1 MRLVRLRLQ
10 NFRQHLDTTLEFE
23 RGLTGIIGPNGAGK
37 STILEAI
44 VWALFGAQAARGTA
58 DSIRALR
65 APARAPVRVELEFE
79 LAGHRYRVL
88 RGLTTAELYLDGA
101 DAPVANSVR
110 AVNEM
115 VGRRL
120 GMTRDE
126 FAHTYFT
133 GQKELALMQN
143 LSAPDRGKFLSR
155 VLGYERLRLAQSAAE
170 ERRKALGAELTG
182 VRSAL
187 PDAEALTRELAEAR
201 AARERATVEVASA
214 EAAGTAATAAHEA
227 IAPRWAAVQAARET
241 RERIARELAGVDGE
255 LLGQAAASARLAS
268 DRTAAVEAA
277 TALAPLRPRLEA
289 LPGVRARTE
298 AQRLLR
304 EGAARRRAID
314 EQRAILEADATALRG
329 EQARLA
335 AAAAAEVELTPRLE
349 SARAALAEVE
359 REVERLRTG
368 WVRDRQDVDAQLRA
382 LRVQYLEVREQRDR
396 IVALGDASPCPTC
409 TRPLGTHLAD
419 VVDVLEAQMAAL
431 ESNGTYFRQRAAEL
445 EPMPE
450 ALVAQE
456 AARRSQGDGLA
467 ALERARVEAQ
477 GAARQH
483 RGVAQDLATKTAL
496 LATLEGERRELPE
509 GYDAVAHEALEAEFA
524 ALVQLERDAA
534 RLVAQ
539 AERLPALEREEA
551 ELTARRRTLE
561 ARREALRAE
570 EVALQLPADGDASLQ
585 AAYEA
590 ARVAVLEAQQRLAT
604 ARLARDSA
612 SAEVDRAAAALE
624 AGETQRAHAA
634 RLEAERRLHDELVRV
649 YGDLRTDLNAAMR
662 PELSEIA
669 SGLISD
675 LTDAR
680 YTELD
685 LDEKYKVQLLEEGVP
700 KPVISGGEEDL
711 AFLVLRLAVSQMI
724 ADRAGQRFSLLV
736 LDEVF
741 GSLDDVRR
749 QAVVALLRS
758 MEDRFEQV
766 IVITHIDGVKDGL
779 DRVITVGVDP
789 RSGAASVTTTM
800 RGAVDAEAPD
810 GLAAFAAGPS

>member
-44 VWALFGAQAARGTA
+44 IWALFGAHAARGGS
-58 DSIRALR
+58 DSIRSLR

-79 LAGHRYRVL
+79 LAGHSYRVS
-88 RGLTTAELYLDGA
+88 RGLTSAELYLDGA

-110 AVNEM
+110 AVTEM

-120 GMTRDE
+120 GMTREE
-126 FAHTYFT
+126 FSHTYFT
-133 GQKELALMQN
+133 GQKELALMQTM
-143 LSAPDRGKFLSR
+143 SATARGKFLSR
-155 VLGYERLRLAQSAAE
+155 VLGYERLRLAQEAAD
-170 ERRKALGAELTG
+170 ERRKALAAELSG

-187 PDAEALTRELAEAR
+187 PDIDALAR
-201 AARERATVEVASA
+201 AHADATAALARAGVEAEGAT
-214 EAAGTAATAAHEA
+214 AAVTSATAAHEA

-255 LLGQAAASARLAS
+255 LVGQVAAESRLVAERAAAAEA
-268 DRTAAVEAA
+268 TA
-277 TALAPLRPRLEA
+277 ALAPLRPRLDA
-289 LPGVRARTE
+289 LSDVRTRAE
-298 AQRLLR
+298 AQRALR
-304 EGAARRRAID
+304 EHAARRRAID
-314 EQRAILEADATALRG
+314 EQRALLETDAASLRT

-335 AAAAAEVELTPRLE
+335 TEAAVEGTLAPALAA
-349 SARAALAEVE
+349 ARAALATAE
-359 REVERLRTG
+359 REAERLRTG

-382 LRVQYLEVREQRDR
+382 LRAQYLEVREQRDR
-396 IVALGDASPCPTC
+396 LAALGDASPCPTC
-409 TRPLGTHLAD
+409 TRPLGAHLGD
-419 VVDVLEAQMAAL
+419 VVGVLEAQMAAL
-431 ESNGTYFRQRAAEL
+431 ESNGTYFKQRASDL
-445 EPMPE
+445 ETPPE
-450 ALVAQE
+450 ALATQE
-456 AARRSQGDGLA
+456 GARRTHGEEVAS
-467 ALERARVEAQ
+467 LERALVEAQ
-477 GAARQH
+477 GAARRH
-483 RGVAQDLATKTAL
+483 RAVAQELATKTGL
-496 LATLEGERRELPE
+496 LAALEAERRALPD
-509 GYDAVAHEALEAEFA
+509 GYDAATHEALEAELA
-524 ALVQLERDAA
+524 ALVALERDAA

-539 AERLPALEREEA
+539 ADRLPALDREGESLA
-551 ELTARRRTLE
+551 QRRAALAARRDGLLAE
-561 ARREALRAE
+561 QGALA
-570 EVALQLPADGDASLQ
+570 LPADGDAALQ

-590 ARVAVLEAQQRLAT
+590 ARLGVLEAQQRLAA
-604 ARLARDSA
+604 ARLARD
-612 SAEVDRAAAALE
+612 AAAAEVSRTAAARE
-624 AGETQRAHAA
+624 AAVAQAEHAG

-685 LDEKYKVQLLEEGVP
+685 LDDRYKVQLLEEGVP

-749 QAVVALLRS
+749 QAVVSLLRS
-758 MEDRFEQV
+758 LDDRFEQV

-779 DRVITVGVDP
+779 DRVISVGVDP
-789 RSGAASVTTTM
+789 RTGAATVGTSE
-800 RGAVDAEAPD
+800 RGTVALEALEATAM
-810 GLAAFAAGPS
+810 GAA

>member
-44 VWALFGAQAARGTA
+44 IWALFGAHAARGGSDT
-58 DSIRALR
+58 IRALR

-110 AVNEM
+110 AVTEM

-155 VLGYERLRLAQSAAE
+155 VLGYERLRLAQHAAE
-170 ERRKALGAELTG
+170 ERRKALTAELVG

-187 PDAEALTRELAEAR
+187 PDADALTRELAEAR
-201 AARERATVEVASA
+201 AARDRAAAEVTAA
-214 EAAGTAATAAHEA
+214 EAAVTAATTAHEA

-241 RERIARELAGVDGE
+241 RERIARAIAGVEGE
-255 LLGQAAASARLAS
+255 LVGQAAASARLA
-268 DRTAAVEAA
+268 TEQAAAVEAVG
-277 TALAPLRPRLEA
+277 ALAPLRPRLDA
-289 LPGVRARTE
+289 LPDVRARTE
-298 AQRLLR
+298 AQRTLR
-304 EGAARRRAID
+304 DGATRRRAID
-314 EQRAILEADATALRG
+314 EQRALLEADATALRA

-335 AAAAAEVELTPRLE
+335 AAAAAEVALTPQLE
-349 SARAALAEVE
+349 AAREALAEVE

-382 LRVQYLEVREQRDR
+382 LRAQYLEVRDQRDR

-409 TRPLGTHLAD
+409 TRPLGSHLAD
-419 VVDVLEAQMAAL
+419 VVQVLESQMAAL

-445 EPMPE
+445 EPMPA
-450 ALVAQE
+450 ALATQE
-456 AARRSQGDGLA
+456 AARRSQGEGLA

-483 RGVAQDLATKTAL
+483 RGVAQELATKTAL
-496 LATLEGERRELPE
+496 LATLEGERRLLPE
-509 GYDAVAHEALEAEFA
+509 GYDAAGHELLEAELA
-524 ALVQLERDAA
+524 ALLQLERDAA
-534 RLVAQ
+534 RLVAR
-539 AERLPALEREEA
+539 AERLPALEREAEGLEA
-551 ELTARRRTLE
+551 GRRELE
-561 ARREALRAE
+561 ARREAWRAE
-570 EVALQLPADGDASLQ
+570 ATALQLPADGDATLQ

-590 ARVAVLEAQQRLAT
+590 ARLEVLEAQQRAAA
-604 ARLARDSA
+604 ARLARETA
-612 SAEVDRAAAALE
+612 AAEVDRATAALE
-624 AGETQRAHAA
+624 ASEVQRAHAA
-634 RLEAERRLHDELVRV
+634 RLEAERRLHEELVRV

-685 LDEKYKVQLLEEGVP
+685 LDDKYRIQLLEEGVP

-749 QAVVALLRS
+749 QAVVSLLRS

-789 RSGAASVTTTM
+789 RTGAARVATST
-800 RGAVDAEAPD
+800 RGTADAEAFD
-810 GLAAFAAGPS
+810 GLAALAAVPS